1 MTSKQQMHST
11 VQWKQAASFYFIFFT
26 SQQVEVVRVEQL
38 EAEESQD
45 NLEGEGATVDKVSI
59 EQLHRVV
66 KVL

>member
-1 MTSKQQMHST
+1 MEAGSIFL
-11 VQWKQAASFYFIFFT
+11 FYFFT